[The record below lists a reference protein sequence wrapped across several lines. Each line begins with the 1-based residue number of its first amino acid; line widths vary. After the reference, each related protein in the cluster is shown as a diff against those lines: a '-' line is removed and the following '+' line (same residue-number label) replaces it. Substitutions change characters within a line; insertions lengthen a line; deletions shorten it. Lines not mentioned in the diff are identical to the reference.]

1 MSWLKSSAPS
11 VSTSGR
17 PGSKATGECRTSQ
30 SMRQVGKRRQ
40 GRNRSAKINV
50 IFLDSIGQS
59 GRKLVRPER
68 FELEPLCKREQG
80 TAAREL
86 AGEILTLSCRRGRIY
101 SNGNL

>member
-1 MSWLKSSAPS
+1 
-11 VSTSGR
+11 
-17 PGSKATGECRTSQ
+17 
-30 SMRQVGKRRQ
+30 MRQVGKIRQ
-40 GRNRSAKINV
+40 GRNRSAKIDV

-86 AGEILTLSCRRGRIY
+86 AGEILILSLPKGKALL
-101 SNGNL
+101 NGNL

>member
-1 MSWLKSSAPS
+1 
-11 VSTSGR
+11 
-17 PGSKATGECRTSQ
+17 
-30 SMRQVGKRRQ
+30 MRQVGKIRQ
-40 GRNRSAKINV
+40 GRNRSSKINV

-86 AGEILTLSCRRGRIY
+86 AGEILTLSLPKGKDI
-101 SNGNL
+101 L